1 MNTRTLIA
9 SLFVAA
15 LLLSSGT
22 AAFAASSLPAESN
35 ASYTSQGHGHGGGYG
50 GGHGGGYGGG
60 RGGCG
65 GSW

>member
-15 LLLSSGT
+15 LLLTSGT
-22 AAFAASSLPAESN
+22 AAMAYDGMQATDAQNSMSTSV
-35 ASYTSQGHGHGGGYG
+35 SQGHWGHG
-50 GGHGGGYGGG
+50 GGHGGGYGG

-65 GSW
+65 Y

>member
-15 LLLSSGT
+15 LLLGSGT
-22 AAFAASSLPAESN
+22 AAFAADTVHSEYN
-35 ASYTSQGHGHGGGYG
+35 NSYTSQGHGHGGGYG